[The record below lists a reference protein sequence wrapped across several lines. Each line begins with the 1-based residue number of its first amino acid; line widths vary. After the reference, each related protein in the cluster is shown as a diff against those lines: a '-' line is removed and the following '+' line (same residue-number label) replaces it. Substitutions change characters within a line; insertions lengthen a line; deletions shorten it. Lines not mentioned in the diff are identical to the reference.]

1 LQLAVIDFFDLELQK
16 IHEVVVICCLQLCDS
31 YTNQLQMGANW
42 SSASRS
48 VYLFGLMFFIA

>member
-1 LQLAVIDFFDLELQK
+1 LTFFDLELQK
-16 IHEVVVICCLQLCDS
+16 IHEVIVICCLQLCDS
-31 YTNQLQMGANW
+31 YTNHLQMGANW